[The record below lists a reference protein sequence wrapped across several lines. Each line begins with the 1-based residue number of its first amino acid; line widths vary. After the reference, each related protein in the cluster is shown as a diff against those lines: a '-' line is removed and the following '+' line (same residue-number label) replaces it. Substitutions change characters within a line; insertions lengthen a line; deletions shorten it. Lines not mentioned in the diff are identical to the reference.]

1 MLTEWRVDASNPD
14 IADPTSRREILRL
27 DHPQFNHDGGMIA
40 FGADKN
46 LYISI
51 GDGGNA
57 DDEGPGHS
65 PGGNAQDMSRVLGK
79 ILRIDVNG
87 TDGIGGRYGIPG
99 DNPLALDPS
108 AAHEIFAG
116 GLRNAFRFSFD
127 QQTGDLVAADV
138 GQNNVEEV
146 DIVTKGANYGWRIKE
161 GKFKFLPGDPNNP
174 GDGAVDPNDTST
186 PAGLTDPVAQ
196 YDHDEGVAIIG
207 GLVYRGSAI
216 PSLQGK
222 YIFGDYSRDFG
233 PTGRLFVADLTTGMI
248 EELKLGLDA
257 HALGFFLKGFGQ
269 DDNGE
274 LYALVSKNLGL
285 GISDATG
292 EVLKIVAAARAAAR
306 CRVAAGFGV
315 GCSVGSTSAPAL
327 TGEG

>member
-146 DIVTKGANYGWRIKE
+146 DIVTKGANDGWRESKKE
-161 GKFKFLPGDPNNP
+161 SSN
-174 GDGAVDPNDTST
+174 S
-186 PAGLTDPVAQ
+186 
-196 YDHDEGVAIIG
+196 
-207 GLVYRGSAI
+207 
-216 PSLQGK
+216 
-222 YIFGDYSRDFG
+222 
-233 PTGRLFVADLTTGMI
+233 
-248 EELKLGLDA
+248 
-257 HALGFFLKGFGQ
+257 
-269 DDNGE
+269 
-274 LYALVSKNLGL
+274 
-285 GISDATG
+285 
-292 EVLKIVAAARAAAR
+292 
-306 CRVAAGFGV
+306 CRVIQTTRV
-315 GCSVGSTSAPAL
+315 TEPSIPTTPVRLPA
-327 TGEG
+327 